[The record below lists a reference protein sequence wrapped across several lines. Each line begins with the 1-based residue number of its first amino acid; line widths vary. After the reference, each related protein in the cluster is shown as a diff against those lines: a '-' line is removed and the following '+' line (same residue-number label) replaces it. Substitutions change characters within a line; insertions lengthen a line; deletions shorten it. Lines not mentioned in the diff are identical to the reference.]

1 MASISVKNGKMYQWE
16 RMEEEKMEED
26 LMGGVEFELPAA
38 PM

>member
-1 MASISVKNGKMYQWE
+1 MYQWE
-16 RMEEEKMEED
+16 RMEEGKKMEED

>member
-1 MASISVKNGKMYQWE
+1 MGENGGGK
-16 RMEEEKMEED
+16 KMEED